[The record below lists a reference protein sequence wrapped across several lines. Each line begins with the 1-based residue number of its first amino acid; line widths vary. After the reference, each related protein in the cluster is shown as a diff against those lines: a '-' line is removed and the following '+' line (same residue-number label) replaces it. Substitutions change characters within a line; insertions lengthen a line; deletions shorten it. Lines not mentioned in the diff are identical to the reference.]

1 MYATDIQND
10 SADQF
15 NSARLDKPC
24 GASYIPQNA
33 KCKKGAGKKAA
44 PAKGKPGRN
53 SPENNGGERVNPSP
67 GYAKFLKKKGV
78 NPSKL
83 GGNSSKAQKLAE
95 AYSKTKTGKAAFKK
109 GAAEYERGQKEKRQK
124 GRRNL
129 RNALLAGAGLGLAGA
144 LLKRK

>member
-33 KCKKGAGKKAA
+33 KCKKGPGKAA
-44 PAKGKPGRN
+44 QRKPGSN
-53 SPENNGGERVNPSP
+53 SPENHGGERVNPSP
-67 GYAKFLKKKGV
+67 GYAKFLKKKGI

-83 GGNSSKAQKLAE
+83 GGNSPKAQKLAE
-95 AYSKTKTGKAAFKK
+95 EYGKTKTGKAAFKK
-109 GAAEYERGQKEKRQK
+109 GAAEYEKEQKEKRKK
-124 GRRNL
+124 GMRRV
-129 RNALLAGAGLGLAGA
+129 RKALLAGAGLGLAGA
-144 LLKRK
+144 LLMRK

>member
-78 NPSKL
+78 NPLSL
-83 GGNSSKAQKLAE
+83 E
-95 AYSKTKTGKAAFKK
+95 AIALRPKSWLRRTAKPKQVKQRLRKVPQSTKGDK
-109 GAAEYERGQKEKRQK
+109 
-124 GRRNL
+124 RRNVKKEGGTCEM
-129 RNALLAGAGLGLAGA
+129 RF
-144 LLKRK
+144 